1 MVDSE
6 EEILFPLEQNSFEYS
21 LGQGHWIFLDK
32 QSSWNE
38 IQGKD

>member
-6 EEILFPLEQNSFEYS
+6 KEIVSIETKFFEYS
-21 LGQGHWIFLDK
+21 LGQGNRIFLDK